1 MSLSDSIQ
9 YVLVVSWMCACC
21 DTHNMHTNVLGN
33 THMCLYKRVWQYT
46 HVFVD
51 TCVYALTTWSHG
63 GGVHAYSLE

>member
-1 MSLSDSIQ
+1 MSLSDSFQ

-21 DTHNMHTNVLGN
+21 DTHNMHTNVRTNVRGN

-51 TCVYALTTWSHG
+51 TCVYVFVDTCVLAL
-63 GGVHAYSLE
+63 